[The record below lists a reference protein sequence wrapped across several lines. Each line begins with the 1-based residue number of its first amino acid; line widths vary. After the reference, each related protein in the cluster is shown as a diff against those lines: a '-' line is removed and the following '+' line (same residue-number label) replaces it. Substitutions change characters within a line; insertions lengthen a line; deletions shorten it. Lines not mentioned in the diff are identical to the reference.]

1 MNVLGTSLACCWERT
16 CCEAVPASGASRLHV
31 FKMLCF
37 FMDNL
42 LDLNKTMEN
51 PVSANDL
58 LIIHQNSFHFSL
70 PFDLPQSTPIIA
82 SCDRPSAP
90 LCGMKKIQLQPTKYS
105 LSFFLT
111 GSLKWFLKSKYLDQP
126 TGGPHTNLP
135 SVVDFFSTAMEES
148 SVCTWIIFEY
158 GHISMDILWYIQ

>member
-1 MNVLGTSLACCWERT
+1 
-16 CCEAVPASGASRLHV
+16 
-31 FKMLCF
+31 
-37 FMDNL
+37 MDNL

-105 LSFFLT
+105 LSFFFNWKLEVI
-111 GSLKWFLKSKYLDQP
+111 LKIKILGP
-126 TGGPHTNLP
+126 TNRWPTHEFT
-135 SVVDFFSTAMEES
+135 F
-148 SVCTWIIFEY
+148 CC
-158 GHISMDILWYIQ
+158 